1 VVRWKRIWQHGYIR
15 LVRQAWKCGSFRV
28 AVGMTFDQEQIEGA

>member
-1 VVRWKRIWQHGYIR
+1 MGYIR
-15 LVRQAWKCGSFRV
+15 LTRQGAEVRIPFRV